1 MQLESKVGP
10 ADLASGSKSQLR
22 SDTGGGLLAQVYGG
36 KYAEATRAGRMF
48 CIANTAPVTTTKDND
63 TTWTGLGIANP
74 TGSDKNIILHEFGW
88 AHQIAGD
95 DDGLVG
101 LATTTDSGFA
111 ATLTARSCYFGTGTS
126 IAECVATATIV
137 APILERVCGTHGMG
151 AVTTQIAV
159 GPNIV
164 DLAGSMI
171 IVPGRSVVTWTSEIT
186 TTVLMFSFLWEEVD
200 A

>member
-1 MQLESKVGP
+1 MQLETKVGK
-10 ADLASGSKSQLR
+10 ADLAAGVEAQLR
-22 SDTGGGLLAQVYGG
+22 SDTGGGLLSQVYGG
-36 KYAEATRAGRMF
+36 KYAEAARSGRLF
-48 CIANTAPVTTTKDND
+48 CIASAAPVTTSKDND
-63 TTWTGLGIANP
+63 VTWTGLGVANP
-74 TGSDKNIILHEFGW
+74 TGSDKNIIIHEFGW

-95 DDGLVG
+95 DDGLIG

-111 ATLTARSCYFGTGTS
+111 TTLTARSCFFGTGTS
-126 IAECVATATIV
+126 IAECVATATII

-159 GPNIV
+159 GPNVV

-171 IVPGRSVVTWTSEIT
+171 LAPGRAVVTWTSEIT
-186 TTVLMFSFLWEEVD
+186 TTVLMFHFMWEEVD